1 MWGSDVS
8 FNGDGEWINVFKYD
22 TEQNLNNSGMIL
34 ISEENVTK
42 VNNQIQNFIQ
52 QTISLYRDEEKTKL
66 LEQIQ
71 IEAQIGDYYFYQSN
85 NDGYDYF
92 IALYKN
98 GEQKF
103 I

>member
-71 IEAQIGDYYFYQSN
+71 
-85 NDGYDYF
+85 
-92 IALYKN
+92 LKL
-98 GEQKF
+98 K
-103 I
+103 